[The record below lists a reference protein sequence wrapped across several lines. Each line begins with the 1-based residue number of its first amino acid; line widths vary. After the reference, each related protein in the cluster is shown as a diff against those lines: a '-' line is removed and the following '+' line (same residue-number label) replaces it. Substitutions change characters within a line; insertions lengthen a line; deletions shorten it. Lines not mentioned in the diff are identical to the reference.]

1 MEDKKTQRLPLVI
14 SEKEIFFFI
23 GFRLKK
29 EIETK
34 FTQEPKSF
42 CSISFKNKV
51 FHTFFKRIKKH
62 FFVHIESPPFIGI
75 VPPERKV
82 LACVNLKTNY
92 NTKIRI

>member
-1 MEDKKTQRLPLVI
+1 MEDKKTQRLLGVI

-42 CSISFKNKV
+42 CSPQNK
-51 FHTFFKRIKKH
+51 
-62 FFVHIESPPFIGI
+62 
-75 VPPERKV
+75 
-82 LACVNLKTNY
+82 L
-92 NTKIRI
+92 